1 MNPSI
6 RLSLA
11 TGVLM
16 LAGTVSA
23 TTAAEEPIQAWLRAN
38 ITLDAKGGLS
48 SIEWP
53 DQKAKG
59 KVLTDHLEKLVRT
72 WEFEPGKVDGISAIT
87 RTRLNL
93 KVEMKKNLQGGMEV
107 AILQAN
113 TGMGSNSMAPPAY
126 PITPAQ
132 RGYSAELRLLLDID
146 EHGKVASARVVEY
159 QSDSRDKWMRADF
172 EKAGMKAIQ
181 SWAFEPE
188 QVAGRPLS
196 STINV
201 PVRFCIEVKGWC
213 EKQETA
219 RRAAGQAMSMDE
231 AVALDSAVKIR
242 KGPVAPG
249 I

>member
-11 TGVLM
+11 TGLLA
-16 LAGTVSA
+16 LAGTISA
-23 TTAAEEPIQAWLRAN
+23 ATADEPIQAWLRAN
-38 ITLDAKGGLS
+38 ITLDASGELT

-53 DQKAKG
+53 DQKARG

-72 WEFEPGKVDGISAIT
+72 WEFEPGKVDGVPAIT
-87 RTRLNL
+87 KTRLNL
-93 KVEMKKNLQGGMEV
+93 KIEVEKNPQGGMEV

-126 PITPAQ
+126 PITPAK
-132 RGYSAELRLLLDID
+132 RGYSAELRLRLDID
-146 EHGKVASARVVEY
+146 ENGKVASARVVEY
-159 QSDSRDKWMRADF
+159 QGDSQDKWIRADF

-181 SWAFEPE
+181 SWIFEPE
-188 QVAGRPLS
+188 HVAGQPLS

-201 PVRFCIEVKGWC
+201 PVRFCIEAKGWC